1 MIKCFLLPTT
11 LSIVLI
17 PFMTEV
23 TFSRPA
29 FPNSQHP
36 KIQNFEVDLPLCYIQ
51 TADGRIFNLQ
61 KLCNKNSPVPVK
73 ASQFRRISKQIFRRG
88 SGNAYA
94 SDSK

>member
-1 MIKCFLLPTT
+1 MIKCFLLPTA

-23 TFSRPA
+23 TFSHPA

-51 TADGRIFNLQ
+51 TADGRTFNLQ

-73 ASQFRRISKQIFRRG
+73 ASQSRRILKQIFRRG
-88 SGNAYA
+88 MGNAYA